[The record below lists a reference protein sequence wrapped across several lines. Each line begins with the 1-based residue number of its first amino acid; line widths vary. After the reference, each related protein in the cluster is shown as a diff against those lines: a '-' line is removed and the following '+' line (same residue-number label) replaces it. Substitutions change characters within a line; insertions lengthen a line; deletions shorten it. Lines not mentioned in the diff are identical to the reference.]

1 MTETKR
7 NMETQNT
14 NIRPCDL
21 ICPRIQGTCNI
32 CPKKV
37 DKSIM
42 TELEKKEHRISGMCA
57 LCQRSF
63 FDPPAD
69 NKEAPLTEAE
79 AEAWAAELDAEHGI
93 VRDRP
98 AASACGS
105 TGGTSND
112 NMSEEYNRWHTLD
125 DHLDYGALL
134 RGIHNIQERG
144 GSTADEERFLNG
156 VCDRFGEKRFEFKD

>member
-1 MTETKR
+1 MDTKV
-7 NMETQNT
+7 TF
-14 NIRPCDL
+14 
-21 ICPRIQGTCNI
+21 TCNI

-42 TELEKKEHRISGMCA
+42 TELEKREHAISGMCA

-69 NKEAPLTEAE
+69 NKGTPLTEAE
-79 AEAWAAELDAEHGI
+79 AEAWARELDAEHGI

-98 AASACGS
+98 A
-105 TGGTSND
+105 GTSND
-112 NMSEEYNRWHTLD
+112 NMSEEYIRWHTLD
-125 DHLDYGALL
+125 DHLDYGAML

-144 GSTADEERFLNG
+144 RSTADEQRFLNG
-156 VCDRFGEKRFEFKD
+156 ICDRFGEKRFEFKG

>member
-1 MTETKR
+1 MATK
-7 NMETQNT
+7 NT
-14 NIRPCDL
+14 NSRPCDL
-21 ICPRIQGTCNI
+21 IRPRIQGTCNI

-69 NKEAPLTEAE
+69 NKDAPLTEAE
-79 AEAWAAELDAEHGI
+79 AEAWAAELDVEHGI
-93 VRDRP
+93 VRT
-98 AASACGS
+98 SEGS
-105 TGGTSND
+105 DEVGGGKMT
-112 NMSEEYNRWHTLD
+112 EEYNRWHTLD

-144 GSTADEERFLNG
+144 GSAADEERFLNG

>member
-1 MTETKR
+1 
-7 NMETQNT
+7 METQNT

-63 FDPPAD
+63 FDPPAA
-69 NKEAPLTEAE
+69 NKGAPLTEAE
-79 AEAWAAELDAEHGI
+79 AEAWAAELDVEHGI
-93 VRDRP
+93 VRT
-98 AASACGS
+98 SEGS
-105 TGGTSND
+105 DEVGGGKMT
-112 NMSEEYNRWHTLD
+112 EEYNRWHTLD

>member
-1 MTETKR
+1 
-7 NMETQNT
+7 
-14 NIRPCDL
+14 
-21 ICPRIQGTCNI
+21 
-32 CPKKV
+32 
-37 DKSIM
+37 M

-69 NKEAPLTEAE
+69 NKDAPLTEAE
-79 AEAWAAELDAEHGI
+79 AEAWAAELDVEHGI
-93 VRDRP
+93 VRT
-98 AASACGS
+98 SEGS
-105 TGGTSND
+105 DEVGGGKMT
-112 NMSEEYNRWHTLD
+112 EEYNRWHTLD

-144 GSTADEERFLNG
+144 GSAADEEQFLNG

>member
-1 MTETKR
+1 
-7 NMETQNT
+7 METQNT

-93 VRDRP
+93 VRTSEADDEP
-98 AASACGS
+98 ARRHFHAEM
-105 TGGTSND
+105 TD
-112 NMSEEYNRWHTLD
+112 EYNRWHTLD
-125 DHLDYGALL
+125 DNLDYGALL
-134 RGIHNIQERG
+134 RGLHNIQERG
-144 GSTADEERFLNG
+144 GSAADEERFLNG
-156 VCDRFGEKRFEFKD
+156 ICDRFGEKRFEFKD

>member
-1 MTETKR
+1 MATK
-7 NMETQNT
+7 NT
-14 NIRPCDL
+14 NSRPCDL
-21 ICPRIQGTCNI
+21 IRPRIQGTCNI

-69 NKEAPLTEAE
+69 NKDAPLTEAE
-79 AEAWAAELDAEHGI
+79 AEAWAAELDVEHGI
-93 VRDRP
+93 VRT
-98 AASACGS
+98 SEGS
-105 TGGTSND
+105 DEVGGGKMT
-112 NMSEEYNRWHTLD
+112 EEYNRWHTLD

-134 RGIHNIQERG
+134 RGLHNIQERG
-144 GSTADEERFLNG
+144 GSAADEERFLNG

>member
-1 MTETKR
+1 
-7 NMETQNT
+7 
-14 NIRPCDL
+14 
-21 ICPRIQGTCNI
+21 
-32 CPKKV
+32 
-37 DKSIM
+37 M

-69 NKEAPLTEAE
+69 NKDAPLTEAE
-79 AEAWAAELDAEHGI
+79 AEAWAAELDVEHGI
-93 VRDRP
+93 VRT
-98 AASACGS
+98 SEGS
-105 TGGTSND
+105 DEVGGGKMT
-112 NMSEEYNRWHTLD
+112 EEYNRWHTLD

-144 GSTADEERFLNG
+144 GSAADEERFLNG

>member
-1 MTETKR
+1 MATK
-7 NMETQNT
+7 NT
-14 NIRPCDL
+14 NSKPCDL
-21 ICPRIQGTCNI
+21 IRPRIQGTCNI

-42 TELEKKEHRISGMCA
+42 TELEKKEHAISGMCA

-69 NKEAPLTEAE
+69 NKDAPLTEAE
-79 AEAWAAELDAEHGI
+79 AEAWAAELDVEHGI
-93 VRDRP
+93 VRT
-98 AASACGS
+98 SEGS
-105 TGGTSND
+105 DEVGGGKMT
-112 NMSEEYNRWHTLD
+112 EEYNRWHTLD

-134 RGIHNIQERG
+134 RGLHNIQERG
-144 GSTADEERFLNG
+144 GSAADEERFLND

>member
-1 MTETKR
+1 MTTK
-7 NMETQNT
+7 NT
-14 NIRPCDL
+14 NSRPCDL
-21 ICPRIQGTCNI
+21 IRPRIQGTCNI
-32 CPKKV
+32 CPKNV

-42 TELEKKEHRISGMCA
+42 TELEKKEHAISGMCA

-69 NKEAPLTEAE
+69 NKGTPLTEAE
-79 AEAWAAELDAEHGI
+79 AEAWARELDAEHGI

-98 AASACGS
+98 A
-105 TGGTSND
+105 GTSND

-144 GSTADEERFLNG
+144 GSAADEQRFLNG
-156 VCDRFGEKRFEFKD
+156 ICDRFGEKRFEFKG